1 LSYLIDTCALS
12 ELRRKKPDANV
23 VGWFEA
29 TSQQGLYLSVLTLGE
44 IRKGVEALPNA
55 QTNKRRKDKI
65 LNWLEHELPLWFEDR
80 ILPIDAGVADEWGR
94 LLARAGRS
102 LPAIDSLIAA
112 TAIHHRLTI
121 VTHNVKDFNYDS
133 VDVFNPWVKEFQEN
147 KF

>member
-23 VGWFEA
+23 VSWFEA

-44 IRKGVEALPNA
+44 IRKGVKALPDA
-55 QTNKRRKDKI
+55 RRKDKI

-80 ILPIDAGVADEWGR
+80 ILPINAGVADEWGR
-94 LLARAGRS
+94 LLAKAGRS

-112 TAIHHRLTI
+112 TAIHNRLTI
-121 VTHNVKDFNYDS
+121 VTRNVSDFNYEG
-133 VDVFNPWVKEFQEN
+133 VDVFNPWIGDVGRR
-147 KF
+147 